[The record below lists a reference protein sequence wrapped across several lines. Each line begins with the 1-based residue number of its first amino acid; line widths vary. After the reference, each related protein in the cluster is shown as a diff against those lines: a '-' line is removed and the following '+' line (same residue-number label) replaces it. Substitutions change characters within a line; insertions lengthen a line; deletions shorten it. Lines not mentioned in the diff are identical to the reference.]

1 MFRTFDG
8 WAAAERSGSHVSTCE
23 PLHEH
28 LHVLGLRWEGGILE
42 ENVRRLCVLISKK
55 LPTVSALGSGGCDV
69 LMKATALL

>member
-55 LPTVSALGSGGCDV
+55 LPTVSALGSGGCDESHSS
-69 LMKATALL
+69 T